1 MTKEIFDSIDFKN
14 NFKKY
19 EIEGNKYYIALY
31 NDQENHTRRIILDT
45 DLKEI
50 SNTFELKNG
59 FKNNNNLKPFEED
72 ELSNIQKKLRT
83 SLKNEKDNLKRV
95 KKTEN
100 KNTSYTKMSL
110 EERLNKLDEAGIK
123 VGNIYKFETKYDN
136 DISLSYF
143 EVFQADDNELR
154 LRRYSKNPEF
164 RAQTNLYQKA
174 NADNISGINAVA
186 ILQNEFAVH
195 MLNAKYQEH
204 PDNEEAF
211 VNNNV
216 YVNFTDITKA
226 AKESELKQ
234 KKSLLTNKHQ
244 QSEELDNDTFVCIN
258 TIPEDVKRY
267 YKQNKKIELS
277 PENYTKKLFEMTKAL
292 NKVDYNYQNISD
304 VDKKLIKPLLDK
316 YKTTDG
322 SDSELKK
329 VFNQFIFDNQDDEVL
344 DRYGILFMKTRD
356 SHFNGYEK
364 KHSQHVKSDMDD
376 NLRAI
381 KENKHPLQQTGV
393 VPDYIYNPVNN
404 AIYRGNN
411 QMALAR
417 NNLLNGINTPAY
429 VPMSNLLNQ
438 NANISNMKAKCMI
451 IANGMN
457 SNGQYVYTLCVPCK
471 PTRAEKKAAKEEMR
485 RNIFD
490 AKYKYKYGSL
500 PEFNTKLALIPEKQP
515 PVENTELLQRPGAI
529 DLRKADIETQLN
541 YDIANYIYCS
551 LTKEPFQSCRDWKKE
566 PAKSEFFKF
575 ALNNPEKMMR
585 ISNVAYENTVKNARP
600 NAISNENSNTNNNV
614 LVNMNENVEKK
625 GRKRA

>member
-31 NDQENHTRRIILDT
+31 NDLENHTRRIILDT

-136 DISLSYF
+136 DISVSYF
-143 EVFQADDNELR
+143 QVFQADDNELR

-174 NADNISGINAVA
+174 NADNINGINAVA
-186 ILQNEFAVH
+186 ILQNDFAVH

-292 NKVDYNYQNISD
+292 NKVDYNYQNISE

-316 YKTTDG
+316 YKKTDG

-329 VFNQFIFDNQDDEVL
+329 VFNQFIFDNQNDEVL

-356 SHFNGYEK
+356 NHFNGYEK

-438 NANISNMKAKCMI
+438 NANISNLKAKCMI

-515 PVENTELLQRPGAI
+515 PVENTELLQRPEAI

-614 LVNMNENVEKK
+614 LVNMNENIKKK

>member
-136 DISLSYF
+136 DISVSYF
-143 EVFQADDNELR
+143 QVFQADDNELR

-174 NADNISGINAVA
+174 NADNINGINAVA
-186 ILQNEFAVH
+186 ILQNDFAVH

-267 YKQNKKIELS
+267 YKQNS
-277 PENYTKKLFEMTKAL
+277 
-292 NKVDYNYQNISD
+292 
-304 VDKKLIKPLLDK
+304 
-316 YKTTDG
+316 
-322 SDSELKK
+322 
-329 VFNQFIFDNQDDEVL
+329 
-344 DRYGILFMKTRD
+344 R
-356 SHFNGYEK
+356 
-364 KHSQHVKSDMDD
+364 
-376 NLRAI
+376 
-381 KENKHPLQQTGV
+381 
-393 VPDYIYNPVNN
+393 
-404 AIYRGNN
+404 
-411 QMALAR
+411 
-417 NNLLNGINTPAY
+417 
-429 VPMSNLLNQ
+429 
-438 NANISNMKAKCMI
+438 
-451 IANGMN
+451 
-457 SNGQYVYTLCVPCK
+457 
-471 PTRAEKKAAKEEMR
+471 
-485 RNIFD
+485 
-490 AKYKYKYGSL
+490 
-500 PEFNTKLALIPEKQP
+500 
-515 PVENTELLQRPGAI
+515 
-529 DLRKADIETQLN
+529 
-541 YDIANYIYCS
+541 
-551 LTKEPFQSCRDWKKE
+551 
-566 PAKSEFFKF
+566 
-575 ALNNPEKMMR
+575 
-585 ISNVAYENTVKNARP
+585 
-600 NAISNENSNTNNNV
+600 
-614 LVNMNENVEKK
+614 
-625 GRKRA
+625 